1 MRQRFKFIGV
11 ILALFLVAVWVQ
23 GCATTPKQKQLQV
36 LKANNRVVRDYI
48 DLFKLQDKATQDKW
62 RIEVTPLVKD
72 FDDAVTAY
80 DEAVSGSADQ
90 QAKFKVYENIA
101 LKLFDLF
108 GRYGITIKEE

>member
-1 MRQRFKFIGV
+1 MRKFKFIGV
-11 ILALFLVAVWVQ
+11 ILALFLVAGCLS
-23 GCATTPKQKQLQV
+23 GCAGTPKQKQLQV
-36 LKANNRVVRDYI
+36 LKVNNRVVRDYI

-62 RIEVTPLVKD
+62 RVEVTPLVKD

-90 QAKFKVYENIA
+90 AAKYKMYEN
-101 LKLFDLF
+101 LSYKLFELF